1 MIILFQQKIMIS
13 LNLQRLTSLLAKI
26 AIPFLILL
34 ISSCSK
40 NEVINVE
47 YKINEYHDNGFYATF
62 SVNNNSNI
70 NLDSPWSLHWNQQ
83 SSIID
88 ESSIKDNVKY
98 EYVAGQSYNIL
109 SFGKDFNLK
118 SNESTSIDFNQF
130 GTVRRISDLPVGG
143 FIVSNN
149 EIIDV
154 EFNYNWKNAVG
165 IEQLDAP
172 SSKDRYEL
180 YAPGNVIDKSELEII
195 IPTPSE
201 ITLLDGESSLKSEYR
216 FFVAESLNLDIDT
229 VNSLFSE
236 NFNIDLNNSSNYDIS
251 VQYTDNLLE
260 ESYKLLIDENKI
272 IIEASDKAGA
282 LYGLQSLKQLML
294 ASSLENKKLKHI
306 SISDSPRFS
315 YRGML
320 LDISRNFYGPDKIKQ
335 ILDYLSF
342 FKINH
347 LDFRLTDDEGWR
359 LEIPGLMELTDVGS
373 KRAYTEDEF
382 ESLIPMYG
390 SGANTN
396 STGSGYLSKNDFIDI
411 LQYADN
417 RNIKIIPQISY
428 PSHMR
433 SAIISMDVRYQKYM
447 ELDNKEEAEKYLL
460 SDPDDE
466 SEYNSA
472 QAFDDNIACI
482 CRESF
487 FTFYEKVIDEIHLM
501 YQEAGL
507 EMDKFG
513 VGADELPFG
522 AWQKSPICD
531 KFMEENS
538 IAGDYNALYEMMQT
552 RVYNKISSYNATM
565 TGWDDILLEL
575 TERNQSET
583 QIKDFF
589 KGDDILLFVWK
600 NDWGQGR
607 QDMIYKYANLGYKT
621 VMSNS
626 SAFYFDMVDD
636 KDLDNVG
643 LSWSGYA
650 DYKDMWTVDVFDIFN
665 DSYGVKK
672 NNISKEYI
680 ESSEKLKSTNRDNII
695 GIQSQIWSE
704 TIRNENILD
713 YMFMPNIIVFSQ
725 KAWSKDSKWMSIQD
739 QTEREIT
746 LNYEWNK
753 FTNSIGQRVLPIVEN
768 IYGGLT
774 YDLPKPG
781 GIIKNDS
788 LYANTAFPGL
798 NIKYTLDGSLPNI
811 ESMNYNNPVEIDQ
824 DDVIYLRLFDNK
836 GRGGYPIQVD
846 K

>member
-13 LNLQRLTSLLAKI
+13 LNLQGLNSILSKI
-26 AIPFLILL
+26 AFLYFITL
-34 ISSCSK
+34 ITSCSK
-40 NEVINVE
+40 IDFVNVV
-47 YKINEYHDNGFYATF
+47 YDINEYHDNGFHVTF
-62 SVNNNSNI
+62 SVINTSNI

-88 ESSIKDNVKY
+88 ASSVQDNVKY

-109 SFGKDFNLK
+109 TFGKDFYLK
-118 SNESTSIDFNQF
+118 ANDSITLELNQL
-130 GTVRRISDLPVGG
+130 GIVRRISDLPVGG

-154 EFNYNWKNAVG
+154 KFSYNWKNAVG
-165 IEQLDAP
+165 IEKLDIP
-172 SSKDRYEL
+172 SSKDRYSL

-201 ITLLDGESSLKSEYR
+201 IKLLDGESSLKSKYEV
-216 FFVAESLNLDIDT
+216 FVDESLNLDIKT
-229 VNSLFSE
+229 VKSLFAE
-236 NFNIDLNNSSNYDIS
+236 NLNIDINNSKNYDIS
-251 VQYTDNLLE
+251 VQYTHNLEE
-260 ESYKLLIDENKI
+260 ESYQLSIDENNILIK
-272 IIEASDKAGA
+272 ASHKAGA
-282 LYGLQSLKQLML
+282 LYGLQSLKQLFL
-294 ASSLENKKLKHI
+294 ASSLENNMLKHLRI
-306 SISDSPRFS
+306 IDSPRFS

-320 LDISRNFYGPDKIKQ
+320 LDISRNFYGPEKIKQ

-359 LEIPGLMELTDVGS
+359 LEIPDLEELTEVGS
-373 KRAYTEDEF
+373 KRAYTKDEF

-390 SGANTN
+390 SGPNIN
-396 STGSGYLSKNDFIDI
+396 STGSGYLSRGDFIEI
-411 LQYADN
+411 LKYADH

-433 SAIISMDVRYQKYM
+433 SAIISMEVRYQKYM
-447 ELDNKEEAEKYLL
+447 ELGNQKEAEKYLL
-460 SDPDDE
+460 SDPDDK
-466 SEYNSA
+466 SEYYSA
-472 QAFDDNIACI
+472 QGFDDNIACI
-482 CRESF
+482 CRESA
-487 FTFYEKVIDEIHLM
+487 FTFYEKVIDEIYLM
-501 YQEAGL
+501 YKEAGVKL
-507 EMDKFG
+507 TKFG
-513 VGADELPFG
+513 VAADELPYG

-531 KFMEENS
+531 QFMEENL
-538 IAGDYNALYEMMQT
+538 IEGDYNALYEIMQR
-552 RVYNKISSYNATM
+552 RVYDKLSSYNATM
-565 TGWDDILLEL
+565 TGWDDILLKL
-575 TERNQSET
+575 TEKNQSET

-665 DSYGVKK
+665 DSYGVEK

-680 ESSEKLKSTNRDNII
+680 ESSEKLRPSRRDNII
-695 GIQSQIWSE
+695 GVQSQIWSE
-704 TIRNENILD
+704 TIRNEDILD
-713 YMFMPNIIVFSQ
+713 YMFMPNIIVFAQ
-725 KAWSKDSKWMSIQD
+725 KAWSKDPEWMTISD
-739 QTEREIT
+739 KTKRELT
-746 LNYEWNK
+746 MDYEWNK
-753 FTNSIGQRVLPIVEN
+753 FTNTIGQRVLPIINN
-768 IYGGLT
+768 IYGGLS

-788 LYANTAFPGL
+788 LYANSVFPGL
-798 NIKYTLDGSLPNI
+798 NIKYTLDGSTPEI
-811 ESMNYNNPVEIDQ
+811 ESLNYINPVKINQ
-824 DDVIYLRLFDNK
+824 DDVINLRLFDNK

>member
-1 MIILFQQKIMIS
+1 MINRFFLFIIS
-13 LNLQRLTSLLAKI
+13 FFVL
-26 AIPFLILL
+26 
-34 ISSCSK
+34 SCNTKSHEI
-40 NEVINVE
+40 EVIYE
-47 YKINEYHDNGFYATF
+47 IKKINDSNFDVRLSF
-62 SVNNNSNI
+62 LNSSNVNFDSV
-70 NLDSPWSLHWNQQ
+70 WSFHWNQQ
-83 SSIID
+83 SSIVNN
-88 ESSIKDNVKY
+88 ESIPDNIKY

-109 SFGKDFNLK
+109 SFGKDYDLK
-118 SNESTSIDFNQF
+118 SNESINIDFNQF
-130 GTVRRISDLPVGG
+130 GGVKRISDLPVGG
-143 FIVSNN
+143 FVVSNN

-154 EFNYNWKNAVG
+154 KFTYNWKDADG
-165 IEQLDAP
+165 IEKLNAP
-172 SSKDRYEL
+172 SSVDRYNIYSPSSIL
-180 YAPGNVIDKSELEII
+180 SKSQLEII
-195 IPTPSE
+195 TPTPSE
-201 ITLLDGESSLKSEYR
+201 ITILDGESSLKSMYEI
-216 FFVAESLNLDIDT
+216 FIDENLDLDINT
-229 VNSLFSE
+229 VKSILSE
-236 NFNIDLNNSSNYDIS
+236 NFNIEFNNYSDSTDSDIL
-251 VQYTDNLLE
+251 VQFSEKFLK
-260 ESYKLLIDENKI
+260 ESYELSINENKI
-272 IIEASDKAGA
+272 QIKASDKAGA
-282 LYGLQSLKQLML
+282 LYGIQSLKQLML
-294 ASSLENKKLKHI
+294 SSKLDKTKLKHVFI
-306 SISDSPRFS
+306 NDSPRFS

-359 LEIPGLMELTDVGS
+359 LEIPGLEELTEVGS
-373 KRAYTEDEF
+373 KRAYTKDEF

-390 SGANTN
+390 SGPDSN
-396 STGSGYLSKNDFIDI
+396 STGSGYLSKGDFIDI

-417 RNIKIIPQISY
+417 RNIKIIPQISF
-428 PSHMR
+428 PSHIR

-447 ELDNKEEAEKYLL
+447 ELGNKEEAEKYLL
-460 SDPDDE
+460 SDPDDK
-466 SEYNSA
+466 SEYYSA
-472 QAFDDNIACI
+472 QGFDDNIVCI
-482 CRESF
+482 CRESA
-487 FTFYEKVIDEIHLM
+487 FTFYEKVIDEIYLM
-501 YQEAGL
+501 YQEAGV

-513 VGADELPFG
+513 VAADELPYG

-531 KFMEENS
+531 KFMEDNS
-538 IAGDYNALYEMMQT
+538 IVGDYNALYEMMQT
-552 RVYNKISSYNATM
+552 RVYNKLSSYNATM
-565 TGWDDILLEL
+565 TGWDDILLKL
-575 TERNQSET
+575 TEKNQSET

-600 NDWGQGR
+600 NDWGGGR

-704 TIRNENILD
+704 TIRNEDILD

-725 KAWSKDSKWMSIQD
+725 KAWSKDSKWMSVQD
-739 QTEREIT
+739 QNERDIT
-746 LNYEWNK
+746 LDYEWNK
-753 FTNSIGQRVLPIVEN
+753 FTNTIGQRLLPMIEN
-768 IYGGLT
+768 IYGGLS

-788 LYANTAFPGL
+788 LYANSAFPGL
-798 NIKYTLDGSLPNI
+798 SIKYTLDGSLPNS
-811 ESMNYNNPVEIDQ
+811 ESMNYKNPVKLNQ
-824 DDVIYLRLFDNK
+824 DDIVNLRLFDNK
-836 GRGGYPIQVD
+836 GRGGYTIQVD

>member
-1 MIILFQQKIMIS
+1 MSQRFFLYIAFLFVLSCTIQSKEIEVVYEIKKMNDWNFDVSLSILNS
-13 LNLQRLTSLLAKI
+13 T
-26 AIPFLILL
+26 
-34 ISSCSK
+34 
-40 NEVINVE
+40 NV
-47 YKINEYHDNGFYATF
+47 DFD
-62 SVNNNSNI
+62 SV
-70 NLDSPWSLHWNQQ
+70 WSLHWNQQ
-83 SSIID
+83 SSIVNN
-88 ESSIKDNVKY
+88 ESIPENIKY

-109 SFGKDFNLK
+109 SFGKDYYLN
-118 SNESTSIDFNQF
+118 SNESISVDFNQS
-130 GTVRRISDLPVGG
+130 GIVRRISDLPVGG
-143 FIVSNN
+143 FIVSDN

-154 EFNYNWKNAVG
+154 KFTYNWKNAEG
-165 IEQLDAP
+165 IEKLDAP
-172 SSKDRYEL
+172 SSEDRFDL
-180 YAPGNVIDKSELEII
+180 YAPGNVLDKSELEII

-201 ITLLDGESSLKSEYR
+201 IRLLEGESSLKSEYKV
-216 FFVAESLNLDIDT
+216 FLDESLDLDIST
-229 VNSLFSE
+229 VKSLFAE
-236 NFNIDLNNSSNYDIS
+236 NINVDIINSSDYDIS
-251 VQYTDNLLE
+251 VQYIDNLLE
-260 ESYKLLIDENKI
+260 ESYLLSIDKNKI
-272 IIEASDKAGA
+272 SIEASDRAGA
-282 LYGLQSLKQLML
+282 LYGLQSLKQLFL
-294 ASSLENKKLKHI
+294 ASSLESNMLKHMN
-306 SISDSPRFS
+306 ISDSPRFS

-359 LEIPGLMELTDVGS
+359 LEIPGLEELTEVGS
-373 KRAYTEDEF
+373 KRAYTKDEF

-390 SGANTN
+390 SGPDIN
-396 STGSGYLSKNDFIDI
+396 STGSGYLSRVDFIEI
-411 LQYADN
+411 LQYADH

-433 SAIISMDVRYQKYM
+433 SAIISMNVRYQKYM
-447 ELDNKEEAEKYLL
+447 DLGNQEEAEKYLL

-466 SEYNSA
+466 SEYYSA
-472 QAFDDNIACI
+472 QGFNDNIACI
-482 CRESF
+482 CRESA
-487 FTFYEKVIDEIHLM
+487 FTFYDKVIDEIYLM
-501 YQEAGL
+501 YQEAGVEL
-507 EMDKFG
+507 NKFG
-513 VGADELPFG
+513 VAADELPFG

-531 KFMEENS
+531 QFMEENS
-538 IAGDYNALYEMMQT
+538 IAGDYNALYEIMQR
-552 RVYNKISSYNATM
+552 RVYDKLSSYNATM
-565 TGWDDILLEL
+565 TGWDDILLKL
-575 TERNQSET
+575 TEKNQSET
-583 QIKDFF
+583 KIKDFF

-665 DSYGVKK
+665 DSYGVEK

-680 ESSEKLKSTNRDNII
+680 ESSEKLNPSNRDNII

-704 TIRNENILD
+704 TIRNEDILD

-725 KAWSKDSKWMSIQD
+725 KAWAQDPEWMKVSDKSKRD
-739 QTEREIT
+739 IT
-746 LNYEWNK
+746 LDYEWNK
-753 FTNSIGQRVLPIVEN
+753 FTNTIGQRVLPIIDN
-768 IYGGLT
+768 IYGGLN

-788 LYANTAFPGL
+788 LYANSVFPGL

-811 ESMNYNNPVEIDQ
+811 ESMNYNNPVKLNQ
-824 DDVIYLRLFDNK
+824 DDIVNLRLFDNK

>member
-1 MIILFQQKIMIS
+1 MFHRFLFFIAS
-13 LNLQRLTSLLAKI
+13 LFVL
-26 AIPFLILL
+26 
-34 ISSCSK
+34 SCSTHSK
-40 NEVINVE
+40 EIEVVYEIKKMNDWNFDVSLS
-47 YKINEYHDNGFYATF
+47 ILNSTNFDFD
-62 SVNNNSNI
+62 SV
-70 NLDSPWSLHWNQQ
+70 WSFHWNQQ
-83 SSIID
+83 SSIVNN
-88 ESSIKDNVKY
+88 ESIPENIKY

-109 SFGKDFNLK
+109 SFGKNYDLK
-118 SNESTSIDFNQF
+118 SNESISIDFNQS
-130 GTVRRISDLPVGG
+130 GIVKRISDLPVGG

-154 EFNYNWKNAVG
+154 KFTYNWKNADG
-165 IEQLDAP
+165 IEKLDAP
-172 SSKDRYEL
+172 TSKDRYDL
-180 YAPGNVIDKSELEII
+180 YAPGNVLDKSELEII

-201 ITLLDGESSLKSEYR
+201 ITLLDGESSLKSEYKV
-216 FFVAESLNLDIDT
+216 FVDESLNLDINT
-229 VNSLFSE
+229 VKSLFAE
-236 NFNIDLNNSSNYDIS
+236 NFNVDIINSKDYDIS
-251 VQYTDNLLE
+251 VQYIDNLLE
-260 ESYKLLIDENKI
+260 ESYKLSIDENKI
-272 IIEASDKAGA
+272 LIEASDRAGA
-282 LYGLQSLKQLML
+282 LYGLQSLKQLFL
-294 ASSLENKKLKHI
+294 ASSLESNMLKHMN
-306 SISDSPRFS
+306 ISDSPRFS

-359 LEIPGLMELTDVGS
+359 LEIPGLEELTEVGS
-373 KRAYTEDEF
+373 KRAYTKDEF

-390 SGANTN
+390 SGPDVN
-396 STGSGYLSKNDFIDI
+396 STGSGYLSRVDFIEI
-411 LQYADN
+411 LQYADH

-447 ELDNKEEAEKYLL
+447 ELGNQEEAEKYLL

-466 SEYNSA
+466 SEYYSA
-472 QAFDDNIACI
+472 QGFDDNIACI
-482 CRESF
+482 CRESA
-487 FTFYEKVIDEIHLM
+487 FTFYEKVIDEIYLM
-501 YQEAGL
+501 YKEAGIEL
-507 EMDKFG
+507 NKFG
-513 VGADELPFG
+513 VAADELPYG

-531 KFMEENS
+531 QFMEENS
-538 IAGDYNALYEMMQT
+538 IAGDYNALYEIMQR
-552 RVYNKISSYNATM
+552 RVYDKLSSYNATM
-565 TGWDDILLEL
+565 TGWDDILLKL
-575 TERNQSET
+575 TEKNQSET
-583 QIKDFF
+583 KIKDFF

-665 DSYGVKK
+665 DSYGVEK

-680 ESSEKLKSTNRDNII
+680 ESSEKLNPSNRDNII

-704 TIRNENILD
+704 TIRNEDILD

-725 KAWSKDSKWMSIQD
+725 KAWSQDHDWMKISD
-739 QTEREIT
+739 KTKREFT
-746 LNYEWNK
+746 LEYEWNK
-753 FTNSIGQRVLPIVEN
+753 FTNTIGQRVLPIIDN
-768 IYGGLT
+768 IYGGLS

-788 LYANTAFPGL
+788 LYANSVFPGL
-798 NIKYTLDGSLPNI
+798 NIKYTLDGSLPDI
-811 ESMNYNNPVEIDQ
+811 ESMNYNNPVKLNK
-824 DDVIYLRLFDNK
+824 DDVVNLRLFDDK

>member
-1 MIILFQQKIMIS
+1 MFHRFFLLTASLFV
-13 LNLQRLTSLLAKI
+13 L
-26 AIPFLILL
+26 
-34 ISSCSK
+34 SCSTQSK
-40 NEVINVE
+40 EIEVVYEIKKMNDWNFDVSLSML
-47 YKINEYHDNGFYATF
+47 NSTNFDFD
-62 SVNNNSNI
+62 SV
-70 NLDSPWSLHWNQQ
+70 WSLHWNQQ
-83 SSIID
+83 SSIVNN
-88 ESSIKDNVKY
+88 ESIPENIKY

-109 SFGKDFNLK
+109 TFGKNYDLK
-118 SNESTSIDFNQF
+118 SNDSISIDFNQS
-130 GTVRRISDLPVGG
+130 GIVKRISDLPVGG

-154 EFNYNWKNAVG
+154 KFTYNWKNADG
-165 IEQLDAP
+165 IEKLDSP
-172 SSKDRYEL
+172 TSEDRYDL
-180 YAPGNVIDKSELEII
+180 YAPGNVLDKSELEII

-201 ITLLDGESSLKSEYR
+201 ITILDGESSLKSEYKV
-216 FFVAESLNLDIDT
+216 FVDESLNLDINT
-229 VNSLFSE
+229 VKSLFGE
-236 NFNIDLNNSSNYDIS
+236 NFNVDIINSTDHDIS
-251 VQYTDNLLE
+251 VQYIDNLLE
-260 ESYKLLIDENKI
+260 ESYKLSIDENKI
-272 IIEASDKAGA
+272 SIEASDRAGA
-282 LYGLQSLKQLML
+282 LYGLQSLKQLFL
-294 ASSLENKKLKHI
+294 ASSLENKMLKHMN
-306 SISDSPRFS
+306 ISDSPRFS

-359 LEIPGLMELTDVGS
+359 LEIPGLEELTEVGS
-373 KRAYTEDEF
+373 KRAYTKDEF

-390 SGANTN
+390 SGPDIN
-396 STGSGYLSKNDFIDI
+396 STGSGYLSRVDFIEI
-411 LQYADN
+411 LQYADH
-417 RNIKIIPQISY
+417 RNIKVIPQISY

-447 ELDNKEEAEKYLL
+447 ELGNQEEAEKYLL

-466 SEYNSA
+466 SEYYSA
-472 QAFDDNIACI
+472 QGFDDNIACI
-482 CRESF
+482 CRESA
-487 FTFYEKVIDEIHLM
+487 FTFYEKVIDEIYLM
-501 YQEAGL
+501 YQEAGVEL
-507 EMDKFG
+507 NKFG
-513 VGADELPFG
+513 IAADELPYG

-531 KFMEENS
+531 QYMEENS
-538 IAGDYNALYEMMQT
+538 ITGDYNALYEIMQR
-552 RVYNKISSYNATM
+552 RVYDKLSTYNATM
-565 TGWDDILLEL
+565 TGWDDILLKL
-575 TERNQSET
+575 TEKNQSET
-583 QIKDFF
+583 QIKEFF
-589 KGDDILLFVWK
+589 KGDDVLLFVWK

-665 DSYGVKK
+665 DSYGVEK

-680 ESSEKLKSTNRDNII
+680 ESSEKLNPSNRDNII

-704 TIRNENILD
+704 TIRNEDILD

-725 KAWSKDSKWMSIQD
+725 KAWSQDPKWTKISD
-739 QTEREIT
+739 KTKREFT
-746 LNYEWNK
+746 LDYEWNK
-753 FTNSIGQRVLPIVEN
+753 FTNTIGQRVLPIIDN
-768 IYGGLT
+768 IYGGLS

-788 LYANTAFPGL
+788 LYANSVFPGL
-798 NIKYTLDGSLPNI
+798 NIKYTLDGSLPDI
-811 ESMNYNNPVEIDQ
+811 ESINYNNPVKLNK
-824 DDVIYLRLFDNK
+824 DDVVNLRLFDGT